1 MNPRTTYRDPLRPIA
16 SRLPLWRRGLAA
28 FALRMPIAKTD
39 NKRTPVFR
47 LVLIAFAAL
56 LVHGY
61 HLGVDDAEIYVP
73 AIKKAAD
80 PGLYTFGS
88 EFFMAH
94 SHLSLF
100 PSVVGASAR
109 LTHLP
114 VDLVIFLWHFGGICL
129 LLMASWRLL
138 SLCFRNEGSRW
149 GGIALLAGVLTV
161 PVAGTA
167 LAIMDPYLTA
177 RSLSTP
183 AMVFAVACYLAGN
196 RRGSLLWLLAVALI
210 HPQMSVYGAAF
221 LVCLALAR
229 HRQTREHVAA
239 ASAVCASAM
248 PFLFPFGQAH
258 GPAREALFSRTYF
271 FLSNWTWYEWLGV
284 VAPLGIAW
292 WLASKTPR
300 NTMPMFRPVLRALVV
315 VGALFTAAGLIVTFS
330 PQLENFTR
338 LQPMRAFHLIY
349 VIFFLVLGGLIG
361 EYLLRHDI
369 RRWLGLFVPLAVSMW
384 CVQQDTYASSSHV
397 EWPGVAD
404 RNRWNTAFIW
414 IRNHTPKNAV
424 FALDPD
430 YMLRPG
436 EDSQG
441 FRALAERSALAEN
454 IKDSGA
460 VSLFPEL
467 AVEWK
472 AEVTAQHG
480 WQQFRPE
487 DFQNL
492 AKEYPV
498 TWIVADHPPL
508 HAICPYMSG
517 GLVVC
522 RISTVEVATS
532 N

>member
-1 MNPRTTYRDPLRPIA
+1 MTIRDA
-16 SRLPLWRRGLAA
+16 DNRRA
-28 FALRMPIAKTD
+28 
-39 NKRTPVFR
+39 PVFR
-47 LVLIAFAAL
+47 LVLIAFAAV

-80 PGLYTFGS
+80 PSLYKFGS

-94 SHLSLF
+94 AHLSLF
-100 PSVVGASAR
+100 PSAVGWSAR

-114 VDLVIFLWHFGGICL
+114 IDLVIFLWHFGGIFL
-129 LLMASWRLL
+129 LLLASWRLL
-138 SLCFRNEGSRW
+138 SLCFRSEGARW
-149 GGIALLAGVLTV
+149 GGVALLAGVLTV

-177 RSLSTP
+177 RTLSTP
-183 AMVFAVACYLAGN
+183 ATVFAVACYLAGN
-196 RRGSLLWLLAVALI
+196 WRGALMWLLAVALI
-210 HPQMSVYGAAF
+210 HPQMGVYGAAF
-221 LVCLALAR
+221 LVCLALVR
-229 HRQTREHVAA
+229 RRESLEHPAA
-239 ASAVCASAM
+239 AAVVCASAI
-248 PFLFPFGQAH
+248 PFLFPFGRAH

-284 VAPLGIAW
+284 VAPLAIAW
-292 WLASKTPR
+292 WLASKSPR
-300 NTMPMFRPVLRALVV
+300 GTTPMFRPVLRTLVV
-315 VGALFTAAGLIVTFS
+315 VGALFTAGGLIVTFS

-338 LQPMRAFHLIY
+338 FQPMRAFHLIY
-349 VIFFLVLGGLIG
+349 VIFFLILGALIG
-361 EYLLRHDI
+361 EYALRHDI

-397 EWPGVAD
+397 EWPGMAD
-404 RNRWNTAFIW
+404 RNRWNAAFVW
-414 IRNHTPKNAV
+414 IRNHTPKDAV

-467 AVEWK
+467 AGEWK
-472 AEVTAQHG
+472 AEVNAQRG
-480 WQQFRPE
+480 WLQFRLE
-487 DFQNL
+487 DFQQL

-498 TWIVADHPPL
+498 TWIVTDHPPS
-508 HAICPYMSG
+508 HTICPYMSG

-522 RISTVEVATS
+522 RISTVEVAAS
-532 N
+532 H